1 MTDLGLG
8 PSRFL
13 DLFIKLCFYINK
25 LQRLF
30 WYSSLQPMQADK
42 ADMTLGNYRSGPRTC
57 TRISAYTKIAL
68 GNFTPSKVS
77 APTEVEVFSSY
88 DVAVVKIVPIY
99 TCTCISMINNGM
111 ISQIDFEIISIK
123 QRAAVPK
130 NVHLPFVIILSDE
143 SHFHSW
149 AILACHLEKY
159 QVWEKPKLNK
169 KMHILFILMNFTEM
183 LNIVLFRPYRTALN
197 GISCT

>member
-1 MTDLGLG
+1 M
-8 PSRFL
+8 
-13 DLFIKLCFYINK
+13 K
-25 LQRLF
+25 
-30 WYSSLQPMQADK
+30 QANCR
-42 ADMTLGNYRSGPRTC
+42 TPCTC

-68 GNFTPSKVS
+68 RNFTPSKVS